1 MDFWIALAIVIF
13 GWMIPVLHI
22 GLSDVVTARQKSWW
36 ILAVTVGSWFGWL
49 GYLFKARQQ

>member
-22 GLSDVVTARQKSWW
+22 GLSDVTPPRQKGLW
-36 ILAVTVGSWFGWL
+36 ILAVTLSSWLGWFG
-49 GYLFKARQQ
+49 YLVKTRDS

>member
-22 GLSDVVTARQKSWW
+22 GLSDVMPARKKGWW
-36 ILAVTVGSWFGWL
+36 ILAVTFSSWFGWL
-49 GYLFKARQQ
+49 GYLVKARSS